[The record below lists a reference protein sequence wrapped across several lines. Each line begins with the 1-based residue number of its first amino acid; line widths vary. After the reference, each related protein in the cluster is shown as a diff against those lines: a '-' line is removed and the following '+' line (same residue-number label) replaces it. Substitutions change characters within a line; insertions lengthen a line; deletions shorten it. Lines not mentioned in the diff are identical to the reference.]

1 MCPDGQKWGFQQAGG
16 GCRSLPCSRLLFL
29 FSWCSSGAVGQSG
42 QRLHLHLERMLL
54 ACYAEGAAL
63 RKPFPGVVLCGK
75 HLAGLPGGRGEKC
88 CFPSWGRQQGCP
100 LCLCLCLCPAGW
112 LQKAPAW
119 LCAWGW
125 GLPAGKQLKP
135 RAFGQAG
142 RGVRGGENLSALQSK
157 PISCRAEG
165 KGQGE
170 GLSVGRADLQPLTLG
185 LPASSPGQASR
196 HRGRDSLDA
205 CPPAQGGAPG
215 ACLGAAPLAPAP
227 LPDCPRHLQGDQG
240 EVWRRAWHGRG
251 VCASGTRAQGSVAC
265 REEPGSSP

>member
-1 MCPDGQKWGFQQAGG
+1 MLPAVVSGPWGGAGAGAGAGQPLAPRSGLRAGMAGLSPRCCQPWAIPKRWGRLERVAEGFCGLEVKVPGNSWVPFLGFPTGFVCPDGQKLGFQQAGG

-119 LCAWGW
+119 LRAWGW

-142 RGVRGGENLSALQSK
+142 RGVRGGENLSAL
-157 PISCRAEG
+157 PLC
-165 KGQGE
+165 GQGRPSAFDA
-170 GLSVGRADLQPLTLG
+170 GPPRFLSRTSKL
-185 LPASSPGQASR
+185 SSGP
-196 HRGRDSLDA
+196 
-205 CPPAQGGAPG
+205 
-215 ACLGAAPLAPAP
+215 
-227 LPDCPRHLQGDQG
+227 
-240 EVWRRAWHGRG
+240 
-251 VCASGTRAQGSVAC
+251 
-265 REEPGSSP
+265 